1 MILATGILRQFQ
13 ERQIEQERE
22 GRADKDKKEER
33 EEKDAGETQAI
44 RTRASKPDL
53 GESYAGGSP

>member
-22 GRADKDKKEER
+22 RRADKERGEE
-33 EEKDAGETQAI
+33 EDAGEAQVI
-44 RTRASKPDL
+44 RTRAPGLDL

>member
-13 ERQIEQERE
+13 ERQIEQKRE
-22 GRADKDKKEER
+22 GRADKERGEEG
-33 EEKDAGETQAI
+33 DAGETQVM
-44 RTRASKPDL
+44 RTRASGLDL

>member
-1 MILATGILRQFQ
+1 MILAIGILRQFQ

-22 GRADKDKKEER
+22 GRADKER
-33 EEKDAGETQAI
+33 EEEGNAGETQII
-44 RTRASKPDL
+44 RTRASGLDL